1 MTARTSGD
9 GLEQG
14 RSGRTITLDTTLARK
29 AGAELLGTAL
39 LVFFGAG
46 VATVTFG
53 FRAFG
58 GSIAAGVLTTGLA
71 FALVLIGLIALFG
84 TVSGCH
90 VNPAVT
96 LGAYLTRQ
104 IELVDAVAYWI
115 AQVIGSILGAL
126 LLLWVMHTSPAYIKS
141 VIGLGTNGYGS
152 ESLLRV
158 SAGGAFLTEIIIT
171 TVFVMIVLHVFR
183 KGAIV
188 PVPGVVVGF
197 SLGLMNIMA
206 IPIDGASVNPAR
218 SLGPAVVRGG
228 QPLSQLWVFL
238 LAPLIGAVLAAGLYL
253 LFHPAP
259 DGASAEEGQ
268 DSARPEP
275 GAARELLALWPL
287 ARGGETIAR

>member
-104 IELVDAVAYWI
+104 IELVDAV

-287 ARGGETIAR
+287 AAAVRRSPGDC